1 MNQIEHPLLERDR
14 IEGTESNL
22 PPIPECYKQTSSN
35 HDKADVE
42 DMVRKF
48 VSSAAEFSLELSVPA
63 YHLGPKLYLL
73 EVALGR
79 GTRVQTLES
88 LLNDI
93 SLNLKRRIFYRG
105 NIDGTSHLGVEVERN
120 KPQEVT
126 LGDIISRPKAG
137 RLTKEIPIT
146 FGLDTRGIPAFRDIS
161 ELNHLLISGPAGSGK
176 TNYMHTV
183 LMALNYLAQ
192 PTKVRLLIFDTKGI
206 DYRGFERMPHLL
218 AKVLTAHG
226 EILTCLKWLIE
237 EMNARFQ
244 TFAEIG
250 SRDIDSYNYKIESSN
265 DTSALMPRIII
276 FLDELTSLTH
286 GGGEESP
293 ILLARIC
300 QKARAC
306 GMHVIATVQKA
317 SAENIA
323 SDLKAQFTSRL
334 SFRQASHWDS
344 RSIIDSRGA
353 ETLSLY
359 GEALSTTPN
368 HSDILYSH
376 IPFIK
381 EVQI

>member
-1 MNQIEHPLLERDR
+1 MNQIEHPLLEREG

-22 PPIPECYKQTSSN
+22 PPIPECYKKTSSN
-35 HDKADVE
+35 HDRTNVE
-42 DMVRKF
+42 DAVRKF
-48 VSSAAEFSLELSVPA
+48 ISSAALFSLELSVPS

-73 EVALGR
+73 EVSLGR

-93 SLNLKRRIFYRG
+93 SLNMKRKVFYRG
-105 NIDGTSHLGVEVERN
+105 NIEGTSHLGIEVERN
-120 KPQEVT
+120 NPQEVT
-126 LGDIISRPKAG
+126 LGDIISRSKAG
-137 RLTKEIPIT
+137 RHTKEIPIT
-146 FGLDTRGIPAFRDIS
+146 FGIDTRGIPVFSDIS
-161 ELNHLLISGPAGSGK
+161 ELNHLLVSGPAGSGK
-176 TNYMHTV
+176 TNYMHAV
-183 LMALNYLAQ
+183 LMTLNYLAQ

-206 DYRGFERMPHLL
+206 DYTGFERMQHLL
-218 AKVLTAHG
+218 AKVLTAPG

-237 EMNARFQ
+237 EMNARLQ

-250 SRDIDSYNYKIESSN
+250 SRDINSYNHKIESSN
-265 DTSALMPRIII
+265 ETSALMPRIIV

-286 GGGEESP
+286 SSGEESS

-306 GMHVIATVQKA
+306 GIHVIATVQKA

-334 SFRQASHWDS
+334 SFKQASHWDS

-359 GEALSTTPN
+359 GEALSTTPHN
-368 HSDILYSH
+368 SDLLYSH
-376 IPFIK
+376 IPLIK